1 LFNYPTPFPER
12 KKKLKIKT
20 NLTAA
25 TVICA
30 LIGVAL
36 GCLIKDLPESLDLVD
51 IIRAIFVVSGI
62 FTLVSSIPDV
72 VYAVICFGTF
82 RGTVDLISALLGEI
96 SGFVLIYLH
105 DEIFV
110 YIIVAYLII
119 FPLVRI
125 LAGAT
130 KEEKRA
136 RFKRLS
142 PKIFTGV
149 LLLAFLPVIAGLAD
163 AVFDTLLYWLGW
175 GIIILSLIY
184 LATSLFVI
192 YLHPKFARSKKDED
206 TIYLDGDD
214 FSEKKD

>member
-1 LFNYPTPFPER
+1 M
-12 KKKLKIKT
+12 
-20 NLTAA
+20 
-25 TVICA
+25 ICA
-30 LIGVAL
+30 LIGVAI
-36 GCLIKDLPESLDLVD
+36 GSLIKNLPESLDLTD

-62 FTLVSSIPDV
+62 FTLLSSVPDV
-72 VYAVICFGTF
+72 VYAIICFGTF
-82 RGTVDLISALLGEI
+82 RGTVDLISAVLGVI
-96 SGFVLIYLH
+96 SGFILIYLH

-119 FPLVRI
+119 FPIARI

-136 RFKRLS
+136 RFRRLS
-142 PKIFTGV
+142 PKIFTGI

-175 GIIILSLIY
+175 GVIIISLIH
-184 LATSLFVI
+184 LAISLFLI
-192 YLHPKFARSKKDED
+192 FLHPKFARSKKDED
-206 TIYLDGDD
+206 TIYLDGEN

>member
-1 LFNYPTPFPER
+1 M
-12 KKKLKIKT
+12 KIKT

-25 TVICA
+25 TIICA
-30 LIGVAL
+30 LIGVAI
-36 GCLIKDLPESLDLVD
+36 GSLIKSLPESLDLAD

-62 FTLVSSIPDV
+62 FTLLSSIPDV
-72 VYAVICFGTF
+72 VYAIICFGTF
-82 RGTVDLISALLGEI
+82 RGTVDLISAVLGVI

-119 FPLVRI
+119 FPTARI
-125 LAGAT
+125 LAGTT
-130 KEEKRA
+130 KDEKRA

-142 PKIFTGV
+142 PKIFTGI

-163 AVFDTLLYWLGW
+163 AVFNTLLYWLGW

-184 LATSLFVI
+184 LVISLFIIHLPAIFVN
-192 YLHPKFARSKKDED
+192 
-206 TIYLDGDD
+206 
-214 FSEKKD
+214 

>member
-1 LFNYPTPFPER
+1 M
-12 KKKLKIKT
+12 
-20 NLTAA
+20 
-25 TVICA
+25 
-30 LIGVAL
+30 GVAL

-51 IIRAIFVVSGI
+51 IIRAIFVVSGV
-62 FTLVSSIPDV
+62 FTLLSSIPDV
-72 VYAVICFGTF
+72 VYAIICFGTF
-82 RGTVDLISALLGEI
+82 RGTVDLISAVLGVI

-119 FPLVRI
+119 FPLARI

-130 KEEKRA
+130 KEERRA

-142 PKIFTGV
+142 PKIFIGI

-175 GIIILSLIY
+175 TVIILSLIY
-184 LATSLFVI
+184 LAASLFVI

>member
-1 LFNYPTPFPER
+1 M
-12 KKKLKIKT
+12 KIKT

-30 LIGVAL
+30 LIGVAI
-36 GCLIKDLPESLDLVD
+36 GSLIKSLPESLDLVN

-62 FTLVSSIPDV
+62 FTLLSSIPDI
-72 VYAVICFGTF
+72 VYAIICFGTF
-82 RGTVDLISALLGEI
+82 RGTVDLISAVLGVI
-96 SGFVLIYLH
+96 SGFILIYLH

-119 FPLVRI
+119 FPIARI

-142 PKIFTGV
+142 SKIFTGV

-163 AVFDTLLYWLGW
+163 TVFDALLYWLGW

-184 LATSLFVI
+184 LVISLFI
-192 YLHPKFARSKKDED
+192 IHLYPKFARGKRDKD
-206 TIYLDGDD
+206 TVYLDEDD